1 MAHSAGALLAGLV
14 QLAPFDKLST
24 GGFMTNEQLKMLR
37 SVIQGEI
44 EAAIM
49 AENDYRFVHEQEH
62 SNDQA
67 WETLA
72 QSFGRI
78 DAPSNWHQ

>member
-1 MAHSAGALLAGLV
+1 
-14 QLAPFDKLST
+14 
-24 GGFMTNEQLKMLR
+24 MTNEQLKMLR
-37 SVIQGEI
+37 SIIQVEI
-44 EAAIM
+44 KAAIM
-49 AENDYRFVHEQEH
+49 AESDYGVFAVHEQEH

-72 QSFGRI
+72 QSFGHI